1 MAKDKESVFLFSDHY
16 EASLSSRSSN
26 PPLKEYIDLELSL
39 APPGSSRNTRSSSS
53 PDSHSST
60 PNDDPG
66 RSTDNAV
73 MPPPLP
79 RLGDQYIRSSP
90 HDICGGGV
98 NPGDGE
104 PADQGVVISYIPKN
118 GGTCGDIP
126 DSGGIGVGV
135 ANIPISGGFVSVGF
149 NSVMPKDEG
158 FGGGF
163 NGVPIHGGSGVAI
176 RNNSRRQAR
185 VRVRPENENA
195 VDVVV
200 PPFEWATNRFAKIH
214 KRDDLISKGIHTIS
228 GEVQCKKC
236 EHRCTLEFDLQ
247 SKTLEVG
254 SFIYHNKENL
264 CHRATDNWMSPNL
277 ETCPSCDQPNSLKP
291 IIPSDKGMIN
301 WLFLLLGQMIGCC
314 TLEQLKYFC
323 DKNSLHRTGA
333 KDRLIFLTYLSLCE
347 QLDPT
352 GPFKLNGC

>member
-1 MAKDKESVFLFSDHY
+1 MAKDKEYVFLFSDHY
-16 EASLSSRSSN
+16 EASLSSRLSS
-26 PPLKEYIDLELSL
+26 PPLTEYIDLELSL
-39 APPGSSRNTRSSSS
+39 APPGSSRNIRSSSS
-53 PDSHSST
+53 ST
-60 PNDDPG
+60 PNNDPG
-66 RSTDNAV
+66 RSSDNAV
-73 MPPPLP
+73 MPPPPLP

-98 NPGDGE
+98 NPGDGGS
-104 PADQGVVISYIPKN
+104 ADQGVVISYVPKN
-118 GGTCGDIP
+118 GDIP
-126 DSGGIGVGV
+126 DNGGIGVGV
-135 ANIPISGGFVSVGF
+135 ANIPISGGFVSAGF
-149 NSVMPKDEG
+149 NSDNSR
-158 FGGGF
+158 GF
-163 NGVPIHGGSGVAI
+163 NGVPIHGGGGVAI
-176 RNNSRRQAR
+176 RNNSRRQT
-185 VRVRPENENA
+185 RVRPENENA
-195 VDVVV
+195 VDVAV

-214 KRDDLISKGIHTIS
+214 KRDHLISKGIHTIS

-236 EHRCTLEFDLQ
+236 EHRF
-247 SKTLEVG
+247 G

-333 KDRLIFLTYLSLCE
+333 KDRIFLTYLSLCE
-347 QLDPT
+347 
-352 GPFKLNGC
+352 